1 MTNFKL
7 FFKNLAPYLI
17 INYLK
22 LCVLGVLKNKLIENT
37 GVKVS

>member
-22 LCVLGVLKNKLIENT
+22 LGVLGVLKNKLIENT